1 MSRSLRRFRLDEEGR
16 NEWRRPLPASN
27 LKKRAR
33 NEPCPFSCAGER
45 WACSPTADE
54 DRIPR
59 LRICHAFVKP
69 CHVPTLATVEVFDE
83 PFSRGAS
90 ARLLLLRQPWPIH
103 ADRKHA
109 RPEYR
114 KSGRLM
120 ANDCGSLRKWRICRN
135 F

>member
-1 MSRSLRRFRLDEEGR
+1 MRLVFHLKLGSCPRPMNRHLRTLPRTCSRT
-16 NEWRRPLPASN
+16 WRALSRICWVE
-27 LKKRAR
+27 R

-69 CHVPTLATVEVFDE
+69 CHVPILAAVEVVNE

-109 RPEYR
+109 RPDYG
-114 KSGRLM
+114 K
-120 ANDCGSLRKWRICRN
+120 
-135 F
+135 